1 MADSLKQIKQLQ
13 KELADLKKEL
23 SGFKD
28 IKLDNF
34 NDASKDVKS
43 LNTDIAAASAL
54 LKDLQPDLDY
64 IVDSFTE
71 SIDALQKSNY
81 YISLNKKGLKGLAS
95 QASDILRIK
104 QGELDTDA
112 KSIKK
117 QQEKQQAHVESLKL
131 SAKDTTLSK
140 QQRLAIANQ
149 VTEAEQVAKGF
160 KDVLKVNK
168 DINKQL
174 GAGPALAGGIDKALQ
189 KMGFPDL
196 GISDAVTE
204 TQALGQ
210 AAQAASGDEKSGFKA
225 MPAFLGKVGS
235 SIKGA
240 FTKANILQASIG
252 LVTKGILDAD
262 KGTQDLA
269 RGMGMSMDA
278 AHSLRENFNSI
289 ANSSLSINITTKGL
303 QESQLAITAA
313 TGTRAV
319 LNEADLVTMTNMVKT
334 MGFQH
339 DELMGIQKLSLS
351 QGKSLEDNTKE
362 ILGGARAF
370 AARNKLVVNEKEI
383 LKEVNKASASLKL
396 SLGGGG
402 EAIAE
407 AAVKA
412 KQFGINL
419 EQAESIAS
427 SLLDFESSIE
437 NELSAELITG
447 KNLNLERARG
457 LALNGDAVGAASEML
472 KQVGGTAE
480 FSKMNVIQQEA
491 LAKAVGMTR
500 EGLAG
505 SLIESESLAKM
516 SAVEGKT
523 ALERY
528 NNEIKAGKSK
538 ADMVNLLGEE
548 AAAGLEAQSNQE
560 KFNVMVEKLQATF
573 TQIGDVLMPIFDL
586 LGMMMEVVG
595 LILTPVGM
603 IVDGFMFIK
612 NLIAESTPALITFGA
627 VFTAILATQQAIA
640 VQKKIS
646 KGMTLGQIAL
656 EKRNN
661 IAKLFGLA
669 VEQKKGVKEKQS
681 LMTLIG
687 KAAMTAFD
695 SVAKIP
701 FIGPI
706 LGAIAAASAVAIGM
720 KYMSDGVIGPGGE
733 TVVSGPKGS
742 IQLDKEDSMIVGT
755 DLGGKNKPGKPSGE
769 GGGSVN
775 VDMSQTNALL
785 QQLIGVIQTG
795 GTVTLDGQAVGAAL
809 KLGAFEVQ

>member
-13 KELADLKKEL
+13 KELADLKKGL

-34 NDASKDVKS
+34 NEASKDVKS
-43 LNTDIAAASAL
+43 LNTDISAASAL

-64 IVDSFTE
+64 VSNSFKDSIN
-71 SIDALQKSNY
+71 SLQKTNY
-81 YISLNKKGLKGLAS
+81 FIQLQKKGLKGIAS
-95 QASDILRIK
+95 QADTISGIK

-117 QQEKQQAHVESLKL
+117 QQEKYKANLKSLQA
-131 SAKDTTLSK
+131 AKDSK
-140 QQRLAIANQ
+140 TISG
-149 VTEAEQVAKGF
+149 EALDALNEQIDAAKTVEKGF
-160 KDVLKVNK
+160 NDVLKVNK

-174 GAGPALAGGIDKALQ
+174 GAGPALAGGLDKALQ

-196 GISDAVTE
+196 GISKAVEE

-210 AAQAASGDEKSGFKA
+210 EAKATGKAFKA

-252 LVTKGILDAD
+252 LVTKGILAAD
-262 KGTQDLA
+262 TGIADLA
-269 RGMGMSMDA
+269 RGLGISMEA
-278 AHSLRENFNSI
+278 SQNMRENFSDI
-289 ANSSLSINITTKGL
+289 ANSSNNINITTKGL
-303 QESQLAITAA
+303 QESQLAIAAA
-313 TGTRAV
+313 TGTRAQ
-319 LNEADLVTMTNMVKT
+319 LNNADLETMTNMVKT

-370 AARNKLVVNEKEI
+370 AARNKLVINEKEI

-402 EAIAE
+402 QAIAE
-407 AAVKA
+407 AAVQA

-437 NELSAELITG
+437 NELSAELLTG
-447 KNLNLERARG
+447 KELNLERARG

-480 FSKMNVIQQEA
+480 FTKMNVIQQEA

-505 SLIESESLAKM
+505 SLIESEALAAM

-528 NNEIKAGKSK
+528 NNEVKAGKSK
-538 ADMVNLLGEE
+538 ADMVKMLGEE

-560 KFNVMVEKLQATF
+560 KFNASVEKLKEIFVQVGNV
-573 TQIGDVLMPIFDL
+573 IMPIFDL
-586 LGMMMEVVG
+586 LGNIAEIIVPA
-595 LILTPVGM
+595 ISFALTP
-603 IVDGFMFIK
+603 IFTMFEGLNKILSGSVSELSIMETILGGIAAIYLAITGYQK
-612 NLIAESTPALITFGA
+612 LSSLYTSLIAKQTKIQKTMETGIKAQKALSLTMDKKGIMFGMRKLG
-627 VFTAILATQQAIA
+627 ILAMQAA
-640 VQKKIS
+640 VYALANPFKAL
-646 KGMTLGQIAL
+646 LG
-656 EKRNN
+656 
-661 IAKLFGLA
+661 
-669 VEQKKGVKEKQS
+669 
-681 LMTLIG
+681 
-687 KAAMTAFD
+687 
-695 SVAKIP
+695 
-701 FIGPI
+701 
-706 LGAIAAASAVAIGM
+706 IAAAVGIGAVASSI
-720 KYMSDGVIGPGGE
+720 MSDGVIGPGGE

-742 IQLDKEDSMIVGT
+742 IQVDKEDSMIVGT
-755 DLGGKNKPGKPSGE
+755 DLGGKNKSKKSTGE

-785 QQLIGVIQTG
+785 QQLIGVIQSG
-795 GTVTLDGQAVGAAL
+795 GTVTLDGQAVGEAL
-809 KLGAFEVQ
+809 RLGSSAVQ

>member
-1 MADSLKQIKQLQ
+1 MSKLSDYSDSFRDQRDILKAINSELGLQ
-13 KELADLKKEL
+13 K
-23 SGFKD
+23 
-28 IKLDNF
+28 
-34 NDASKDVKS
+34 
-43 LNTDIAAASAL
+43 
-54 LKDLQPDLDY
+54 
-64 IVDSFTE
+64 
-71 SIDALQKSNY
+71 DALQASKKEMSNLES
-81 YISLNKKGLKGLAS
+81 IALKLQNNEEELSKLSQNQLKNLQDKATIALRELKTNVSQLKNKKNLTTEEKALV
-95 QASDILRIK
+95 K
-104 QGELDTDA
+104 QYKSGFAIETKFVGKVKERLELQ
-112 KSIKK
+112 K
-117 QQEKQQAHVESLKL
+117 
-131 SAKDTTLSK
+131 
-140 QQRLAIANQ
+140 
-149 VTEAEQVAKGF
+149 
-160 KDVLKVNK
+160 KVNK
-168 DINKQL
+168 SMGIFGGALKGISKIPIIGDLFDAESALGDMEKSLLNNESSVTAMSKGFQNIGGQVIDGLMNPANIALATFTGILSIFKQL
-174 GAGPALAGGIDKALQ
+174 DKEAGEFAKSMNMSYGEALQ
-189 KMGFPDL
+189 VRQEMSSLAVSSGDL
-196 GISDAVTE
+196 ALNATKLTKTLGEVGA
-204 TQALGQ
+204 ALGTN
-210 AAQAASGDEKSGFKA
+210 ALLNDKDLKT
-225 MPAFLGKVGS
+225 
-235 SIKGA
+235 
-240 FTKANILQASIG
+240 FTKLTNQAG
-252 LVTKGILDAD
+252 
-262 KGTQDLA
+262 
-269 RGMGMSMDA
+269 
-278 AHSLRENFNSI
+278 F
-289 ANSSLSINITTKGL
+289 
-303 QESQLAITAA
+303 TA
-313 TGTRAV
+313 
-319 LNEADLVTMTNMVKT
+319 
-334 MGFQH
+334 
-339 DELMGIQKLSLS
+339 DELMNIQKLSLAN
-351 QGKSLEDNTKE
+351 GKSLDDNVSS
-362 ILGGARAF
+362 IMGGGAAF
-370 AARNKLVVNEKEI
+370 AAQNKLALNEKQI
-383 LKEVNKASASLKL
+383 LKDVNGMSASLKL
-396 SLGGGG
+396 SLEGGT
-402 EAIAE
+402 EALG
-407 AAVKA
+407 AAAAQARK
-412 KQFGINL
+412 FGINL

-505 SLIESESLAKM
+505 SLIESESLAAM

-785 QQLIGVIQTG
+785 QQLIGVIQSG

>member
-13 KELADLKKEL
+13 KELADLKKGL

-34 NDASKDVKS
+34 NEASKDVKS

-149 VTEAEQVAKGF
+149 VTEAEQVAEGF

-189 KMGFPDL
+189 KIGLPSL
-196 GISDAVTE
+196 GINDAVTE

-210 AAQAASGDEKSGFKA
+210 SAAASGKKFKA

-240 FTKANILQASIG
+240 FTKANILQASIA
-252 LVTKGILDAD
+252 LVTEGLLAAD
-262 KGTQDLA
+262 KGTANLA
-269 RGMGMSMDA
+269 RGLGISMEASKEMRKD
-278 AHSLRENFNSI
+278 FGQI
-289 ANSSLSINITTKGL
+289 ASLSNNLNITTKGL

-313 TGTRAV
+313 TGTRAQ

-351 QGKSLEDNTKE
+351 QGKSLDDNTKE
-362 ILGGARAF
+362 ILGGARAY
-370 AARNKLVVNEKEI
+370 ASRNKLVVNEKEI

-402 EAIAE
+402 QAIAE
-407 AAVKA
+407 AAVQA

-480 FSKMNVIQQEA
+480 FTKMNVIQQEA

-505 SLIESESLAKM
+505 SLIESEALAKM

-528 NNEIKAGKSK
+528 NNEIKSGKSK
-538 ADMVNLLGEE
+538 SDMVKMLGEE

-560 KFNVMVEKLQATF
+560 KFNASVEKLKEIFVQVGNV
-573 TQIGDVLMPIFDL
+573 IMPIFDL
-586 LGMMMEVVG
+586 LGNIAEIIVPA
-595 LILTPVGM
+595 ISFALTP
-603 IVDGFMFIK
+603 IFIMFEGLNKI
-612 NLIAESTPALITFGA
+612 LSGSISELSIMEGILGGIAAIYLAITGYQKLSSLYTSLTKKQTTIQ
-627 VFTAILATQQAIA
+627 VIMEKSILA
-640 VQKKIS
+640 QK
-646 KGMTLGQIAL
+646 TLSNAM
-656 EKRNN
+656 E
-661 IAKLFGLA
+661 
-669 VEQKKGVKEKQS
+669 KKGIIFGMRKLGILAMQAAVYA
-681 LMTLIG
+681 LANPF
-687 KAAMTAFD
+687 KAL
-695 SVAKIP
+695 
-701 FIGPI
+701 
-706 LGAIAAASAVAIGM
+706 LGIAAAVGVGAAAASI
-720 KYMSDGVIGPGGE
+720 MSDGVIGPGGE

-742 IQLDKEDSMIVGT
+742 IQVDKEDSMIVGT
-755 DLGGKNKPGKPSGE
+755 DLGGKKKPGKPSGE

-785 QQLIGVIQTG
+785 QQLIGVIQSG

-809 KLGAFEVQ
+809 KLGSYEVQ